1 MKKTILAL
9 SMLSLVFVSCSKD
22 DKDEPVTPTK
32 ENLTG
37 SYKMTALSMSSSQ
50 GSIDLF
56 NNDMFTPACM
66 RDDIYKLNADLTYN
80 VQDAGT
86 QCSPATTDSGT
97 WSLPSSTTINID
109 GDVYVIKSWNGKT
122 LVAEQTDNSSGT
134 TVTYS
139 STYVKQ

>member
-9 SMLSLVFVSCSKD
+9 SMLSLVFVSCKKD

-37 SYKMTALSMSSSQ
+37 SYKMTAATMASGSSS
-50 GSIDLF
+50 IDVF
-56 NNDMFTPACM
+56 NNDMFTEACE

-86 QCSPATTDSGT
+86 TCSPTTAWTGT
-97 WSLPSSTTINID
+97 WSLVSTTSIDID
-109 GDVYVIKSWNGKT
+109 GDVYTIKSWNGKT
-122 LVAEQTDNSSGT
+122 LVGEATDNSSGT
-134 TVTYS
+134 TITYTV
-139 STYVKQ
+139 TYVKQ